1 MTIMSCAIN
10 SMIIIPALEVL
21 MALILFWFQ
30 KTDNPVSV
38 NEFRPISLLN
48 SSIKLI
54 TKIQFQLVILNF
66 VHQNQYGFVK
76 NKSMHN
82 YLAWSFEYLVL
93 CHRSKK
99 KWLF

>member
-10 SMIIIPALEVL
+10 SMIIIPTLEVL

-30 KTDNPVSV
+30 KTDNPVPV

-76 NKSMHN
+76 NRSMNN
-82 YLAWSFEYLVL
+82 YLAWSFEYLLL
-93 CHRSKK
+93 CHR
-99 KWLF
+99 